1 MANSN
6 LLQVY
11 HSFSHYG
18 IGAPTW
24 KVPGTVYKS
33 RTKGFTASSVQFE
46 DGTEV
51 SDVEVVILA
60 TGYNYRFPFLDPSDP
75 YNQPSGELPANSR
88 RVIVTTNASAHSRSE
103 GERRLTTN
111 LNYLFPIDRH
121 IVSLSSLH
129 PLNALFFIGL
139 PFPGAN
145 GLNGIAQSIFAGH
158 LITHPDRVYP
168 TSHITGQRGW
178 NETFARELLFKNL
191 TAFENGLASEGF
203 DIYRLGHRMN
213 FGLYTDA
220 EYQDS
225 LIVHLRTQGLVPSHD
240 GGYIFVEPWRTRVRG
255 KIFEL
260 RKIWKE
266 IESRG
271 EEEVRRWLDG
281 VETEEEWVD
290 LMDRLLEW
298 GEEHGIR

>member
-1 MANSN
+1 M
-6 LLQVY
+6 Y

-18 IGAPTW
+18 TSAPIGKT
-24 KVPGTVYKS
+24 PGVIYKP

-60 TGYNYRFPFLDPSDP
+60 TGYNHHFPFLDPSDP
-75 YNQPSGELPANSR
+75 YNQPSGELPTNGR
-88 RVIVTTNASAHSRSE
+88 HVIMTTNASAHSRPE
-103 GERRLTTN
+103 GEQRLTTN
-111 LNYLFPIDRH
+111 PNYIFPLARQ

-145 GLNGIAQSIFAGH
+145 ALNGIAQSVFAGH
-158 LITHPDRVYP
+158 LIAHPDRVYP
-168 TSHITGQRGW
+168 TSDITGQKGW
-178 NETFARELLFKNL
+178 NETLVREMLLKNL
-191 TAFENGLASEGF
+191 TAFENRVASEGF
-203 DIYRLGHRMN
+203 DVYHLGHMMN

-225 LIVHLRTQGLVPSHD
+225 LIAHLQTQGLVPPR
-240 GGYIFVEPWRTRVRG
+240 GRGYIFVEPWRTRARG
-255 KIFEL
+255 KILEL
-260 RKIWKE
+260 RRIWKE

-271 EEEVRRWLDG
+271 GEEVKRWLDG
-281 VETEEEWVD
+281 VETEDEWAD
-290 LMDRLLEW
+290 LMDRLVKW
-298 GEEHGIR
+298 GEEHGIQ